1 MGFRGLW
8 RMGFSIVGHSILLLL
23 LLLDQH
29 RRLGLL
35 RWVVVSTDGFGS
47 DGFDRHR
54 SFLHEIGGDRRP
66 LHRLAPQAPCLALS
80 QRSNR
85 DFFGFSCYFFP
96 SFHLTQLLFSLS
108 FLCLAN
114 GEEMKMRFG

>member
-8 RMGFSIVGHSILLLL
+8 KMGFSTVDWVFSDGFQYCSFSVGHPILLIL

-35 RWVVVSTDGFGS
+35 RWVVVSSDGFGS

-54 SFLHEIGGDRRP
+54 SFLQEIGGDRRP
-66 LHRLAPQAPCLALS
+66 LHRLAPQAPCLALLS
-80 QRSNR
+80 
-85 DFFGFSCYFFP
+85 DFVSFFWI
-96 SFHLTQLLFSLS
+96 
-108 FLCLAN
+108 
-114 GEEMKMRFG
+114 